1 MQYLRLSYISFLVFL
16 AISTFALVPFK
27 AAWVLVMIKLVPLL
41 LFLPAVLQ
49 KKSYG
54 LLTLTLLVLVYMGFA
69 VMDCFAGGLKQI
81 FAFIEL
87 AIATWLIL
95 ACAKAVKNLP
105 RGHGAV

>member
-1 MQYLRLSYISFLVFL
+1 LGLSNDQTSAVIVVF
-16 AISTFALVPFK
+16 ACGFA
-27 AAWVLVMIKLVPLL
+27 
-41 LFLPAVLQ
+41 